1 MSYPYEDSQGIT
13 FTFAGQEFGCTN
25 IKKKVNGSS
34 TDDKIDVST
43 TDIPSG
49 SKRLYQDPPLI
60 DDPNKG
66 VLAIV
71 SISFLGLEEPPTD
84 KAYPIEC
91 AGLGISGTA
100 RCASYEVEAAVG
112 DVIKGTAEF
121 AIDDPE
127 LLAAFLK
134 PAPAPSTDP
143 APASQAA

>member
-1 MSYPYEDSQGIT
+1 MAYPYEDSQGII

-25 IKKKVNGSS
+25 IKKKVEGFS
-34 TDDKIDVST
+34 TADKLDVST

-66 VLAIV
+66 VLGIV
-71 SISFLGLEEPPTD
+71 SISFLGLQEPPID

-100 RCASYEVEAAVG
+100 RCTSYEVEAAVG

-121 AIDDPE
+121 AIEDPA
-127 LLAAFLK
+127 LLAALLA
-134 PAPAPSTDP
+134 PVPAPSNDP
-143 APASQAA
+143 APVSQAA